1 MKKPKLP
8 PYGDAPAAPEET
20 PDPRTVF
27 AVELLARVE
36 DPVGE
41 LKSIEWFLR
50 HAGAETVVDGE
61 RLLVRVERIEE
72 LTLWR
77 LMTSL
82 AAHEAGYLR
91 VTRLEQNEPLPE
103 FSPCF
108 RGTTFHGAL
117 LYHAVCRSIEQSP
130 ELDLWPL
137 AKREVA
143 RVFGIEPLPWWS
155 LPPDERERLLKR
167 LGETVKGRAKG

>member
-1 MKKPKLP
+1 M
-8 PYGDAPAAPEET
+8 
-20 PDPRTVF
+20 
-27 AVELLARVE
+27 E

-41 LKSIEWFLR
+41 LKSFEWLLR
-50 HAGAETVVDGE
+50 HAGAETAVDGE

-91 VTRLEQNEPLPE
+91 VTRLEKNVPLPA
-103 FSPCF
+103 FDPCF
-108 RGTTFHGAL
+108 RGTTFHGGL
-117 LYHAVCRSIEQSP
+117 RYYAVCRSIEQSP

-143 RVFGIEPLPWWS
+143 RVFGIEPLSWS
-155 LPPDERERLLKR
+155 GLPPDERERLLKKV
-167 LGETVKGRAKG
+167 GEAVK

>member
-8 PYGDAPAAPEET
+8 PYDDAPAAPEEKS
-20 PDPRTVF
+20 DPRTVF
-27 AVELLARVE
+27 AVEFLARVE

-41 LKSIEWFLR
+41 LKSFEWLLR
-50 HAGAETVVDGE
+50 HAGAETAVDGD

-72 LTLWR
+72 VTLWR

-82 AAHEAGYLR
+82 AAHQAGYLR
-91 VTRLEQNEPLPE
+91 ITRLEQNEPLQE

-117 LYHAVCRSIEQSP
+117 IYHAVCRSIEQSP
-130 ELDLWPL
+130 ELDLWPQ
-137 AKREVA
+137 AKCEVA
-143 RVFGIEPLPWWS
+143 RVFGIEQLSWS
-155 LPPDERERLLKR
+155 TLPPDERERLLKKV
-167 LGETVKGRAKG
+167 GEAVK

>member
-1 MKKPKLP
+1 MKKSKLP
-8 PYGDAPAAPEET
+8 PYANTPAAPEEK

-27 AVELLARVE
+27 AVELLVKVE
-36 DPVGE
+36 DPAKEFAPYERV
-41 LKSIEWFLR
+41 LR
-50 HAGAETVVDGE
+50 HAGAQTANDGD

-91 VTRLEQNEPLPE
+91 VARLEKNESLPE

-117 LYHAVCRSIEQSP
+117 PYHAVCRSIEQSP

-143 RVFGIEPLPWWS
+143 RVFGIEPLSWS
-155 LPPDERERLLKR
+155 GLPPDERERLLKR
-167 LGETVKGRAKG
+167 LREASKGRES

>member
-8 PYGDAPAAPEET
+8 PYDDAPAFPEGK

-27 AVELLARVE
+27 AVELLVKVE
-36 DPVGE
+36 DPAKEFAPYERV
-41 LKSIEWFLR
+41 LR
-50 HAGAETVVDGE
+50 HAGAQTANDGD

-82 AAHEAGYLR
+82 AGHEAGYLR
-91 VTRLEQNEPLPE
+91 ITRLEQNEPLPE

-117 LYHAVCRSIEQSP
+117 PYHAVCRSIEQSP

-143 RVFGIEPLPWWS
+143 RVFGIEPLSWS
-155 LPPDERERLLKR
+155 GLPPDERERLLKR
-167 LGETVKGRAKG
+167 LREASKGRES